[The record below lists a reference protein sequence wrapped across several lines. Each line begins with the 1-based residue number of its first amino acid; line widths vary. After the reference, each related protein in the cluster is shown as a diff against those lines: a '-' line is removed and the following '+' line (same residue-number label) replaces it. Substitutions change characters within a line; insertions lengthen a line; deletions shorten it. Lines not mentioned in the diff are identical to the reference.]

1 MKKYDSQFLYL
12 PKTGAIQTKEL
23 KRTLY
28 HPRHIHMHDH
38 VEMLFITTD
47 AECEVISNGE
57 TRRVRGP
64 VLVIHRSGTYHG
76 TDTLSTGPDGYA
88 SFVIFFKKKLL
99 RELPER
105 FAHYKTLLSDDCV
118 IIPLTLERL
127 AKYLPYFEL
136 MKSEADH
143 TDRMLFLLLL
153 VLDIAAEDAKKE
165 SVRLNAHNGYISE
178 VLKYLVDNYDKKLLT
193 SELAQKYQVS
203 VSKLNSDFRRV
214 TDLTIKQFSIRLRI
228 SHAAD
233 MLINRNA
240 TISEVSYACGFS
252 SESYFIQ
259 AFRKYTG
266 KTPKQFTE
274 SDTKTPSQPG

>member
-1 MKKYDSQFLYL
+1 
-12 PKTGAIQTKEL
+12 
-23 KRTLY
+23 
-28 HPRHIHMHDH
+28 
-38 VEMLFITTD
+38 
-47 AECEVISNGE
+47 
-57 TRRVRGP
+57 
-64 VLVIHRSGTYHG
+64 
-76 TDTLSTGPDGYA
+76 
-88 SFVIFFKKKLL
+88 
-99 RELPER
+99 
-105 FAHYKTLLSDDCV
+105 
-118 IIPLTLERL
+118 
-127 AKYLPYFEL
+127 
-136 MKSEADH
+136 
-143 TDRMLFLLLL
+143 MLFLLLL

-214 TDLTIKQFSIRLRI
+214 TDLTIKEFSIRLRI

-259 AFRKYTG
+259 AFRKYMG